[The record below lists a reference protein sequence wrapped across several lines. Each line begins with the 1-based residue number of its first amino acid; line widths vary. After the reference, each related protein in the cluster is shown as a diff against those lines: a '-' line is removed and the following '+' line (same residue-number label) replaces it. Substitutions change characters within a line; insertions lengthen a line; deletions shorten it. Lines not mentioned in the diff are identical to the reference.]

1 MDIFIGIYKIIFPLE
16 VYQMNLP
23 IPPIRST
30 YSDILIC
37 III

>member
-1 MDIFIGIYKIIFPLE
+1 MNIFIGIYKIIFSLE

-23 IPPIRST
+23 IPSIRST
-30 YSDILIC
+30 YSDILMC